1 MGLGLGLLFRV
12 SAPVLPGEQPMPL
25 LDDPAP
31 VADDQIAWE
40 APGSSHA
47 TAWRV
52 GVGAIVGAAAL
63 VWVAPYVL
71 PAVGFT
77 DAAWAVQAALAA
89 AGGIGAWVGSWVAWA
104 AFGKA

>member
-1 MGLGLGLLFRV
+1 
-12 SAPVLPGEQPMPL
+12 
-25 LDDPAP
+25 
-31 VADDQIAWE
+31 
-40 APGSSHA
+40 
-47 TAWRV
+47 
-52 GVGAIVGAAAL
+52 
-63 VWVAPYVL
+63 VAPYVL